1 MLVCWEL
8 LVKML
13 NFEGMT
19 VSEVRENMEK
29 ANRQMEG
36 KILENTKRF
45 LEEQYAEYVRNT
57 VRSSGA
63 SRAASTHKLVADF
76 SLQMAK
82 EERGAASKRDAH
94 SAPFWMVLFFLLRT
108 GNKEEALRIVESSDL
123 EISVKTV
130 FSLFCDPRQPRPE
143 QELKKVD
150 KLYNMAKKSDGG
162 FPLDQKYQVAV
173 LNLVAKCEPANSPS
187 FKSITK
193 SIFRTTEDF
202 VWLQLCFVEQPH
214 VLPSD
219 TESHAQAK
227 GQTMDEV
234 KNMILRYERHFK
246 KAHPL
251 LFFQVL
257 LMTQQFEAAV
267 LELFGHKEYKV
278 EGVHFAIVFYL
289 LGLLPTS
296 AHLSFEVL
304 VGEYV
309 KFHFLDESDSIKALY
324 YYFLVTDSKSRNDML
339 SELVSLHYELFLGN
353 LSDVEAQNKGLLAKF
368 VSTFN
373 YEPETVMDVRE
384 RCARKAE
391 ERGRYL
397 EAILLFDGCKKFD
410 KVMKLLIEQV
420 SRVASHNT
428 SERANLIQLA
438 TRMFHAYSSLSASV
452 ANRRDL
458 EILSILLF
466 KLVPFFD
473 ACNNSKLAHALSIA
487 EKSELLDLERT
498 DISLGRQRAQHLKQF
513 SREIGQIIGEFLEK
527 VMLVIKDL
535 FLEMKLSRITQRQNQ
550 LGLFEHCTCT
560 CLPSLGSSQED
571 LTQNSVFRR
580 KAYKLD
586 RKIGAFN
593 SARGSGFTHHTFR
606 NLSKEKHHK
615 NI

>member
-1 MLVCWEL
+1 
-8 LVKML
+8 
-13 NFEGMT
+13 
-19 VSEVRENMEK
+19 
-29 ANRQMEG
+29 
-36 KILENTKRF
+36 
-45 LEEQYAEYVRNT
+45 
-57 VRSSGA
+57 
-63 SRAASTHKLVADF
+63 
-76 SLQMAK
+76 
-82 EERGAASKRDAH
+82 
-94 SAPFWMVLFFLLRT
+94 
-108 GNKEEALRIVESSDL
+108 
-123 EISVKTV
+123 
-130 FSLFCDPRQPRPE
+130 
-143 QELKKVD
+143 
-150 KLYNMAKKSDGG
+150 
-162 FPLDQKYQVAV
+162 
-173 LNLVAKCEPANSPS
+173 
-187 FKSITK
+187 
-193 SIFRTTEDF
+193 
-202 VWLQLCFVEQPH
+202 
-214 VLPSD
+214 
-219 TESHAQAK
+219 
-227 GQTMDEV
+227 
-234 KNMILRYERHFK
+234 MILRYERHFK

-438 TRMFHAYSSLSASV
+438 TRMFHAYSSLCFCGQQEGLG
-452 ANRRDL
+452 D
-458 EILSILLF
+458 
-466 KLVPFFD
+466 PF
-473 ACNNSKLAHALSIA
+473 H
-487 EKSELLDLERT
+487 
-498 DISLGRQRAQHLKQF
+498 
-513 SREIGQIIGEFLEK
+513 
-527 VMLVIKDL
+527 
-535 FLEMKLSRITQRQNQ
+535 
-550 LGLFEHCTCT
+550 
-560 CLPSLGSSQED
+560 PSLQACSLFRCLQQLQACTRS
-571 LTQNSVFRR
+571 FYRR
-580 KAYKLD
+580 KIRVVRLGED
-586 RKIGAFN
+586 GHQSRKAE
-593 SARGSGFTHHTFR
+593 SATSQTIQQGDWTNHWRVPGENDAR
-606 NLSKEKHHK
+606 N
-615 NI
+615 